1 MKIMTSATKNAA
13 KRFSVAEHLVNNRDC
28 GTIYDLSRFKIVHHS
43 NNVFNPNKMEAIIN
57 IL

>member
-43 NNVFNPNKMEAIIN
+43 NNVFNPNKMGAIIY